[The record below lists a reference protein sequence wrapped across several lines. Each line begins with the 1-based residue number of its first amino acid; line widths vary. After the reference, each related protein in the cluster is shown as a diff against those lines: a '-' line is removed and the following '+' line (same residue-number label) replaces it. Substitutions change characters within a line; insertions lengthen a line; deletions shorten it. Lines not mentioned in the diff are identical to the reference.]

1 MAQTAAV
8 KQSKANAR
16 AQKQL
21 GHNTWRKAF
30 MQHYWLY
37 IMMLPA
43 LLYMIIFNYLPMT
56 GLYMAFTDFSPFN
69 GDTIL
74 ESVFGSPFAGLKY
87 FKKLFTGPDFWTL
100 FRNTLSIS
108 LANLFFAFPAPII
121 LALMI
126 NELYSKRKSKV
137 YQTMMFFPHFLS
149 WVVVSYFVFAFLN
162 VNYGLLNKLV
172 IALGGTRHQWYAEAQ
187 YWPLFFVLLK
197 IWKGTGYSMV
207 VYLASITGID
217 GSLYE
222 AAMLDGA
229 TKWQQAKFITLPML
243 KTVIVM
249 MFILSV
255 GGIFASDFGL
265 FYQVTQGVPNSLYK
279 VASTFD
285 TYVYSALQSNASIG
299 KTAAVS
305 TFQSVACC
313 ITILTANFIVSKID
327 SDSAVF

>member
-1 MAQTAAV
+1 MRASTKETTAAPHLSR
-8 KQSKANAR
+8 KR
-16 AQKQL
+16 RR
-21 GHNTWRKAF
+21 WRRDDTELSLLAIPTVV
-30 MQHYWLY
+30 WY
-37 IMMLPA
+37 IL
-43 LLYMIIFNYLPMT
+43 FCYLPMF
-56 GLYMAFTDFSPFN
+56 GIVLAFKNYKIVDASRSFLYNLMHSEWVGIKNFQYFLNLRDFPR
-69 GDTIL
+69 IL
-74 ESVFGSPFAGLKY
+74 
-87 FKKLFTGPDFWTL
+87 
-100 FRNTLSIS
+100 RNTLLYNAVFIV
-108 LANLFFAFPAPII
+108 LDIVLPVGAAI
-121 LALMI
+121 MI
-126 NELYSKRKSKV
+126 GNIYSKRKSKT
-137 YQTMMFFPHFLS
+137 YQTLMFMPHFMS
-149 WVVVSYFVFAFLN
+149 WVVISYFVYAFL
-162 VNYGLLNKLV
+162 VTDKGLLNA
-172 IALGGTRHQWYAEAQ
+172 IIRAFGGEKINWYFEPK
-187 YWPLFFVLLK
+187 YWPAILIFMHVWKVL
-197 IWKGTGYSMV
+197 GYSMV